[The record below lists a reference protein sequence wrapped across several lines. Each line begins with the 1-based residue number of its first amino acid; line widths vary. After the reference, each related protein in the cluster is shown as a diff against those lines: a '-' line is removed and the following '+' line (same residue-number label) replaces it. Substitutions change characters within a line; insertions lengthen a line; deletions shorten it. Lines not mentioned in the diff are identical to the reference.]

1 MSSTVAVVVGNFI
14 PPAQVWRWPL
24 VLCAF
29 AALALALARRRRLWW
44 LMAGTC
50 TGLAACAF
58 SARLPLALGERS
70 IPVRFTVTIRDGWV
84 ESPQGFR
91 TRAHLEQLKWRQAP
105 LRHQREIEL
114 YVTGSATLS
123 ELPGAGTRWQGSGE
137 LAGDVHM
144 PLAGGALKV
153 KSLLLLQP
161 LPVGSWL
168 DGLRDRG
175 VRALQRAAGVSP
187 RLLRAAGLASALMLG
202 RREELQEGEVRS
214 LRRSGM
220 AHLLAVAGLHV
231 GLVAGFVWL
240 VLFGLGVGPRGR
252 RWLVAVAVFAFALLS
267 GGNAPVRRAA
277 TGTIAYLLARQ
288 LGRPLVP
295 LPTTWAVVAA
305 LTVLE
310 PAAVLEPGFQLSAFV
325 TLALVRWVGPVQ
337 RRLASLPRGLASAL
351 AVALVAQ
358 CASMPLVGQHF
369 VAVAPLGVVANLAA
383 MPLAFVLVAASVV
396 ALGLAGWWS
405 FASAALLQVVAA
417 TQWTLDGVSRLGGLG
432 SVPFPPLVAVLAG
445 VLGALAVVALTR
457 TRWSAGAALAAV
469 GITAAWLVAPLPRL
483 FPHELRALAVS
494 DGMAVLARSGAGAV
508 LVDAGRAP
516 MEAWRELARAR
527 VCRLDALVIT
537 HPDVDH
543 TGGAT
548 VLLERAHI
556 GVLMYP
562 LVLAERRELGTL
574 RRLARERG
582 IPEWPLAAG
591 QLVRIG
597 DATCEVLWPPAR
609 PTSADNNA
617 SLVMRVALGEIRL
630 LITGDLE
637 AAGEAALLATGA
649 AMRSDIL
656 QLPHHGSRT
665 SSTASFLR
673 AVGPVLAVAAT
684 GVRPRFAYPDR
695 AVAER
700 VRRLPSVLVSQPGTV
715 SVGWETGGPLVLAG
729 GDGVRVHPRQ
739 GCERE

>member
-1 MSSTVAVVVGNFI
+1 MSSTVAVMVGNLF
-14 PPAQVWRWPL
+14 PPAQLWRWPL
-24 VLCAF
+24 VLCAL
-29 AALALALARRRRLWW
+29 AGLALALARRGRLWW
-44 LMAGTC
+44 VAAGTC

-58 SARLPLALGERS
+58 AARLPLALGEKS
-70 IPVRFTVTIRDGWV
+70 IPVRFTVAIRDGWV
-84 ESPQGFR
+84 ESTQGFR
-91 TRAHLEQLKWRQAP
+91 TRAHLEQLEWRQAP
-105 LRHQREIEL
+105 LQQRREIEL
-114 YVTGSATLS
+114 YIAGSAAQS
-123 ELPGAGTRWQGSGE
+123 QLPGAGTRWQGSGE
-137 LAGDVHM
+137 LAGDVRM
-144 PLAGGALKV
+144 PLAGGTLRV
-153 KSLLLLQP
+153 KSLLLLRP
-161 LPVGSWL
+161 LPAGSWL
-168 DGLRDRG
+168 DGVRERG
-175 VRALQRAAGVSP
+175 VRALERAAGVSP
-187 RLLRAAGLASALMLG
+187 RLLRAAGLASALVLG
-202 RREELQEGEVRS
+202 RREQLQEGEVTS

-231 GLVAGFVWL
+231 GLVAGFFWL
-240 VLFGLGVGPRGR
+240 VLFGLSVGPRGR
-252 RWLVAVAVFAFALLS
+252 RWWIAVAVFAFALLS

-277 TGTIAYLLARQ
+277 TATIAYLVARQ

-295 LPTTWAVVAA
+295 LPTTWAIVAG

-310 PAAVLEPGFQLSAFV
+310 PAAMLEPGFQLSAFV

-337 RRLASLPRGLASAL
+337 RRLAPLSRGLASAL

-369 VAVAPLGVVANLAA
+369 VAVAPLGAVANLAA
-383 MPLAFVLVAASVV
+383 MPLAFVLVAASLV
-396 ALGLAGWWS
+396 ALVLAGWWR

-417 TQWTLDGVSRLGGLG
+417 TQWTLDGVSGLGGIG
-432 SVPFPPLVAVLAG
+432 SVPFPPFEVVLAG
-445 VLGALAVVALTR
+445 VLGALAAVALTR
-457 TRWSAGAALAAV
+457 ARWSAATALAAV
-469 GITAAWLVAPLPRL
+469 AITAAWLVTPLPRV

-494 DGMAVLARSGAGAV
+494 DGMAVLARSGGGAI

-516 MEAWRELARAR
+516 MEAWRELSRAR
-527 VCRLDALVIT
+527 VRRLDALVIT

-543 TGGAT
+543 IGGAA
-548 VLLERAHI
+548 VLLERARV
-556 GVLMYP
+556 GALLYP
-562 LVLAERRELGTL
+562 LVLAERRELGGL

-617 SLVMRVALGEIRL
+617 SLVMGVKLGEIRL

-649 AMRSDIL
+649 AVRSDVL
-656 QLPHHGSRT
+656 QLPHHGSHT

-715 SVGWETGGPLVLAG
+715 SVGWETGGPLVVAG
-729 GDGVRVHPRQ
+729 GEAVRVHPRR
-739 GCERE
+739 GGARE